1 MNQKASIFKNISNI
15 LFYINYKIKEI
26 KLYGESNCVD
36 FFNSLE
42 RQIRK
47 AKNYVDSNFFVN
59 IKKCFK
65 YFDMVFNKE
74 IEKEKSFNQ
83 KEFKTKTE
91 EIINELDELKKKYTI
106 ERIFDKCMEKIDE
119 VFNKIKENKES
130 LITQYNKDIE
140 KLVKIEIEEKI
151 KEILEKDL
159 NSDIEKTMNE
169 LDKEI
174 SKNKDKLLDLFKLG
188 LEKEIKKGKYKAEI
202 EVIINFSFYE
212 KLKLNLSH
220 FGFEG
225 KSSGKILISIGS
237 IIATC
242 FIFDIYILGITI
254 LLNLGYWIISKFKAD
269 SKIFDEK
276 IEEASLK
283 YSANFERTRRKFS
296 RLYSD
301 TLSQSKILFQDLLS
315 VASIDLSKI
324 EEVEW
329 NNLKVNYNEIK
340 NNIYS
345 ISNEK
350 IDLFK

>member
-1 MNQKASIFKNISNI
+1 
-15 LFYINYKIKEI
+15 
-26 KLYGESNCVD
+26 
-36 FFNSLE
+36 
-42 RQIRK
+42 
-47 AKNYVDSNFFVN
+47 
-59 IKKCFK
+59 
-65 YFDMVFNKE
+65 MVFDKE
-74 IEKEKSFNQ
+74 IEKEKSINQ
-83 KEFKTKTE
+83 KEFKEQTE
-91 EIINELDELKKKYTI
+91 KIINELDELKEKFTI

-169 LDKEI
+169 LNKEI

-188 LEKEIKKGKYKAEI
+188 LKKEIKKGKYKAEI

-225 KSSGKILISIGS
+225 ISYIKLFISIGS
-237 IIATC
+237 IIASY
-242 FIFDIYILGITI
+242 FIFDIYSVGVILSI
-254 LLNLGYWIISKFKAD
+254 NSWIISKFKAE

-301 TLSQSKILFQDLLS
+301 TLSQTKILFQDLLS

-324 EEVEW
+324 EEVDW

-340 NNIYS
+340 NNIYF

>member
-1 MNQKASIFKNISNI
+1 
-15 LFYINYKIKEI
+15 
-26 KLYGESNCVD
+26 
-36 FFNSLE
+36 
-42 RQIRK
+42 
-47 AKNYVDSNFFVN
+47 
-59 IKKCFK
+59 
-65 YFDMVFNKE
+65 MVFDKE
-74 IEKEKSFNQ
+74 IEKEKTFNR
-83 KEFKTKTE
+83 KKFKTQTE
-91 EIINELDELKKKYTI
+91 EIINELETLKQKYII
-106 ERIFDKCMEKIDE
+106 ERSFDNCMEKIDE
-119 VFNKIKENKES
+119 VFKKIKEDKES

-174 SKNKDKLLDLFKLG
+174 SKNKDKLLDLFNLG
-188 LEKEIKKGKYKAEI
+188 LAKELKKGKYKAEI

-212 KLKLNLSH
+212 KMKLNLSN
-220 FGFEG
+220 FGIDVG
-225 KSSGKILISIGS
+225 SYKKILITIGY
-237 IIATC
+237 IIASFC
-242 FIFDIYILGITI
+242 IFDIYVMGISIVLTLGS
-254 LLNLGYWIISKFKAD
+254 WIIGKFKAE

-301 TLSQSKILFQDLLS
+301 TLSQTKILFQDLLS
-315 VASIDLSKI
+315 VASIDLSKT

-345 ISNEK
+345 ISNKK
-350 IDLFK
+350 IDLLK